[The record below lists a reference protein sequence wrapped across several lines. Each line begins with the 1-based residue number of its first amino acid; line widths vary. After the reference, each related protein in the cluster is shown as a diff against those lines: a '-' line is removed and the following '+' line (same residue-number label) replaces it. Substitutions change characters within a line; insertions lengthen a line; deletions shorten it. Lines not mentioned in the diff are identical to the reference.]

1 MESTAFKKIGLWM
14 DQSHALF
21 LGYDQEEATL
31 LEDFPSGIVSRSRI
45 AGEGSDS
52 TLLGPSP
59 GPSSNNEKKKNN
71 IHSNQLNAYF
81 HQLEKKLMDKEELLL
96 MGPGV
101 TKTHFFHHLRE
112 NKHFSKLKIEV
123 IDADKM
129 SEKQLLA
136 KVKHKFS
143 PTRVA

>member
-1 MESTAFKKIGLWM
+1 MESTDFKKIGLWM

-21 LGYDQEEATL
+21 LGYDKEKATL
-31 LEDFPSGIVSRSRI
+31 LEDLPSSIVSRSRI
-45 AGEGSDS
+45 AGEGSDT

-59 GPSSNNEKKKNN
+59 GPASNNEKKKNN

-81 HQLEKKLMDKEELLL
+81 LQLEKKLMDKEELLL

-101 TKTHFFHHLRE
+101 TKTHFFHHLQA
-112 NKHFSKLKIEV
+112 NKHFSKLKIEI

-143 PTRVA
+143 PSS

>member
-1 MESTAFKKIGLWM
+1 MESTTFKKIGLWM

-21 LGYDQEEATL
+21 LGYNKEEATL
-31 LEDFPSGIVSRSRI
+31 LEDFPSRIVFRSRI
-45 AGEGSDS
+45 DGEGSDT

-59 GPSSNNEKKKNN
+59 GPASNNEKKKNN
-71 IHSNQLNAYF
+71 ILSNQLNAYF

-101 TKTHFFHHLRE
+101 TKTHFFHHLQA
-112 NKHFSKLKIEV
+112 NKHFGKLKIEV

-136 KVKHKFS
+136 KVKQKFS
-143 PTRVA
+143 PSS

>member
-1 MESTAFKKIGLWM
+1 MESTDFKKIGLWM

-21 LGYDQEEATL
+21 FGYDKEEATL
-31 LEDFPSGIVSRSRI
+31 LEDLPSAIVSRSRI
-45 AGEGSDS
+45 AGEGSDT

-59 GPSSNNEKKKNN
+59 GPASNNEKKKNN
-71 IHSNQLNAYF
+71 IHSNQLKAYF

-101 TKTHFFHHLRE
+101 TKTHFFHHLQA
-112 NKHFSKLKIEV
+112 NKHFSKLKIEI

-143 PTRVA
+143 PSS

>member
-21 LGYDQEEATL
+21 LGYDKEEATL
-31 LEDFPSGIVSRSRI
+31 LEDLPSAIVSRSRI
-45 AGEGSDS
+45 AGEGSDT

-59 GPSSNNEKKKNN
+59 GPASNNEKKKNN
-71 IHSNQLNAYF
+71 IPSNQLNAYF
-81 HQLEKKLMDKEELLL
+81 HELGKKLLNKEELLL

-101 TKTHFFHHLRE
+101 TKTHFFHHLRQ
-112 NKHFSKLKIEV
+112 NKHFDKLKIEV
-123 IDADKM
+123 VDADKM

-136 KVKHKFS
+136 KVKQKFS
-143 PTRVA
+143 P

>member
-1 MESTAFKKIGLWM
+1 M

-21 LGYDQEEATL
+21 LGYDKEEATL
-31 LEDFPSGIVSRSRI
+31 LEDLPSGIVSRSRI
-45 AGEGSDS
+45 DGEGSDS

-71 IHSNQLNAYF
+71 ILSNQLNAYF
-81 HQLEKKLMDKEELLL
+81 HQLKKKLMDKEELLL

-143 PTRVA
+143 PSS

>member
-14 DQSHALF
+14 DQSHALL
-21 LGYDQEEATL
+21 LGYADEKGVL
-31 LEDFPSGIVSRSRI
+31 LEDLPSAIVSRSRI
-45 AGEGSDS
+45 AGEGSDT

-59 GPSSNNEKKKNN
+59 GPASNNDKKKNN
-71 IHSNQLNAYF
+71 IHSIQLNAYF

-101 TKTHFFHHLRE
+101 TKTHFFHHLQG

-123 IDADKM
+123 VDADKM

-136 KVKHKFS
+136 KVKRKFS
-143 PTRVA
+143 SLS

>member
-1 MESTAFKKIGLWM
+1 MESTTFKKIGLWM

-21 LGYDQEEATL
+21 LGYDKEEATL
-31 LEDFPSGIVSRSRI
+31 LEDFPSAIVSRSRI
-45 AGEGSDS
+45 AGEGSDT

-59 GPSSNNEKKKNN
+59 GPASNNEKKKNN

-81 HQLEKKLMDKEELLL
+81 NQLEKKLMDKEELLL

-101 TKTHFFHHLRE
+101 TKTHFFHHLQG

-123 IDADKM
+123 VDADKM

-143 PTRVA
+143 PSS

>member
-21 LGYDQEEATL
+21 LGYDKEEATL
-31 LEDFPSGIVSRSRI
+31 LEDLPSGIVSRSRI
-45 AGEGSDS
+45 AGEGSDT

-59 GPSSNNEKKKNN
+59 GPASNNEKKKNN

-81 HQLEKKLMDKEELLL
+81 HHLEKKLMDKEELLL

-143 PTRVA
+143 PSS

>member
-1 MESTAFKKIGLWM
+1 M
-14 DQSHALF
+14 DQSNALL
-21 LGYDQEEATL
+21 LGYDKEEATL
-31 LEDFPSGIVSRSRI
+31 LEDLPSAIVFRPRI
-45 AGEGSDS
+45 DGEGSDT

-59 GPSSNNEKKKNN
+59 GPASNNEKKKNN

-101 TKTHFFHHLRE
+101 TKTHFFLHLKA
-112 NKHFSKLKIEV
+112 NKHFSQLKIEV
-123 IDADKM
+123 VDAEHI

-136 KVKHKFS
+136 KVMHKFS
-143 PTRVA
+143 PSS

>member
-1 MESTAFKKIGLWM
+1 M

-21 LGYDQEEATL
+21 LGYDKEEATH
-31 LEDFPSGIVSRSRI
+31 LEDFPSRIVSRSRI
-45 AGEGSDS
+45 DGEGSDN
-52 TLLGPSP
+52 TLWGSSP
-59 GPSSNNEKKKNN
+59 GPASNNEKKKNN
-71 IHSNQLNAYF
+71 IHSNQLNAYL

-101 TKTHFFHHLRE
+101 TKTHFFHHLQA

-123 IDADKM
+123 VDADKM

-136 KVKHKFS
+136 KVKQKFS
-143 PTRVA
+143 PSS

>member
-21 LGYDQEEATL
+21 LGYADEKGVL
-31 LEDFPSGIVSRSRI
+31 LEDLPSAIVSKSRI
-45 AGEGSDS
+45 AGEGSDT

-59 GPSSNNEKKKNN
+59 GPASNNEKKKNN
-71 IHSNQLNAYF
+71 IPSNQLNAYF
-81 HQLEKKLMDKEELLL
+81 HELGKKLLNKEELLL

-101 TKTHFFHHLRE
+101 TKTHFFHHLRQ
-112 NKHFSKLKIEV
+112 NKHFDKLKIEV
-123 IDADKM
+123 VDADKM

-136 KVKHKFS
+136 KVKQKFS
-143 PTRVA
+143 P

>member
-1 MESTAFKKIGLWM
+1 MESTAFKKIGIWM

-21 LGYDQEEATL
+21 LGYADEKGVL
-31 LEDFPSGIVSRSRI
+31 LEDLPSAIVARSRI
-45 AGEGSDS
+45 DGEGSD
-52 TLLGPSP
+52 TTRLGPSP
-59 GPSSNNEKKKNN
+59 GPASNHEKKKNN

-81 HQLEKKLMDKEELLL
+81 LQLEKKLMDKEELLL

-101 TKTHFFHHLRE
+101 TKTHFFHHLLG

-123 IDADKM
+123 VHANKM

-136 KVKHKFS
+136 KVKQKFS
-143 PTRVA
+143 SPS

>member
-1 MESTAFKKIGLWM
+1 MESTAIKKVGLWM

-21 LGYDQEEATL
+21 LGYDKEEATL
-31 LEDFPSGIVSRSRI
+31 LEDLPSGIVSRSRI

-59 GPSSNNEKKKNN
+59 GPSSNNEKQKNN

-101 TKTHFFHHLRE
+101 TKTNFFHNLRE

-129 SEKQLLA
+129 SVKQLLA
-136 KVKHKFS
+136 KVKHKFLPS
-143 PTRVA
+143 S

>member
-1 MESTAFKKIGLWM
+1 M
-14 DQSHALF
+14 DQRHALL
-21 LGYDQEEATL
+21 LGYADEKGVL
-31 LEDFPSGIVSRSRI
+31 LEDLPSAIVSRSKI
-45 AGEGSDS
+45 AGEGSDT
-52 TLLGPSP
+52 TLLGLSP
-59 GPSSNNEKKKNN
+59 GPASNNEKKKNN

-101 TKTHFFHHLRE
+101 TKTHFFHHLQA

-123 IDADKM
+123 VDADKM

-136 KVKHKFS
+136 KVKQKFS
-143 PTRVA
+143 SPS

>member
-1 MESTAFKKIGLWM
+1 M

-21 LGYDQEEATL
+21 LGYDKEEVSL
-31 LEDFPSGIVSRSRI
+31 LEDLPSAIVSRSRI
-45 AGEGSDS
+45 DGEGSDS
-52 TLLGPSP
+52 TDWSSSP
-59 GPSSNNEKKKNN
+59 GPASNNERKKDNVY
-71 IHSNQLNAYF
+71 SNQLNAYF
-81 HQLEKKLMDKEELLL
+81 HQLENRLMNKEELLL

-112 NKHFSKLKIEV
+112 NKHFSNLKIEV
-123 IDADKM
+123 INAHKM

-143 PTRVA
+143 PSS

>member
-1 MESTAFKKIGLWM
+1 MESTDFKKIGLWM

-21 LGYDQEEATL
+21 LGYDKEEATL
-31 LEDFPSGIVSRSRI
+31 LEDLPSGIVSRSRI
-45 AGEGSDS
+45 DGEGSDS

-81 HQLEKKLMDKEELLL
+81 HQLENKLMDKEELLL

-129 SEKQLLA
+129 SVKQLLA
-136 KVKHKFS
+136 KVKHKFLPS
-143 PTRVA
+143 S

>member
-21 LGYDQEEATL
+21 LGYADEKGVL
-31 LEDFPSGIVSRSRI
+31 LEDLPSAIVSRSRI
-45 AGEGSDS
+45 AGEGSDT

-59 GPSSNNEKKKNN
+59 GPASNNEKKKNN

-101 TKTHFFHHLRE
+101 TKTHFFHHLQG

-123 IDADKM
+123 VDADKM

-136 KVKHKFS
+136 KVKRKFS
-143 PTRVA
+143 SPS

>member
-14 DQSHALF
+14 DQSHALL
-21 LGYDQEEATL
+21 LGYADEKGVL
-31 LEDFPSGIVSRSRI
+31 LEDLPSAIVSRSRI
-45 AGEGSDS
+45 AGEGSDT

-59 GPSSNNEKKKNN
+59 GPASNNEKKKNN

-101 TKTHFFHHLRE
+101 TKTHFFYHLQG
-112 NKHFSKLKIEV
+112 NKHFSKLKIVVE
-123 IDADKM
+123 DADKM

-136 KVKHKFS
+136 KVKQKFS
-143 PTRVA
+143 PSS

>member
-1 MESTAFKKIGLWM
+1 MESTAFKKIGIWM

-21 LGYDQEEATL
+21 LAYADEAGVF
-31 LEDFPSGIVSRSRI
+31 LEDIPSGIVSRSRI
-45 AGEGSDS
+45 DGEGSD
-52 TLLGPSP
+52 TTRLGPSP
-59 GPSSNNEKKKNN
+59 GPASNHEKKKNN

-81 HQLEKKLMDKEELLL
+81 HQLENKLIDKEELFL

-136 KVKHKFS
+136 KVKQQFS
-143 PTRVA
+143 SPS

>member
-1 MESTAFKKIGLWM
+1 MESTTFKKIGLWM
-14 DQSHALF
+14 DQSHAL
-21 LGYDQEEATL
+21 LLSYDKEEATL
-31 LEDFPSGIVSRSRI
+31 LEDLPSGIVSRSRI
-45 AGEGSDS
+45 DGEGSDS

-71 IHSNQLNAYF
+71 IHSNQLIAYF
-81 HQLEKKLMDKEELLL
+81 HQLEKKLMDKEELFL

-143 PTRVA
+143 PPS

>member
-21 LGYDQEEATL
+21 LGYDKEEATL
-31 LEDFPSGIVSRSRI
+31 LEDIPSFLVSRPRI
-45 AGEGSDS
+45 DGEGSDS
-52 TLLGPSP
+52 TLWGSSP

-81 HQLEKKLMDKEELLL
+81 HQLEKKLKDKEELLL

-129 SEKQLLA
+129 RKGFGLRPQNR
-136 KVKHKFS
+136 F
-143 PTRVA
+143 

>member
-1 MESTAFKKIGLWM
+1 MESTAIKKIGIWM

-21 LGYDQEEATL
+21 LGCDKEEAVL
-31 LEDFPSGIVSRSRI
+31 LEDLPSGIVSRSRI
-45 AGEGSDS
+45 DGEGSDS
-52 TLLGPSP
+52 TLWGSSRSP
-59 GPSSNNEKKKNN
+59 ASNNEKKKNN

-81 HQLEKKLMDKEELLL
+81 HQLENKLMDKEELLL

-101 TKTHFFHHLRE
+101 TKTHFFHHLQA

-123 IDADKM
+123 VDADKM

-143 PTRVA
+143 PSS

>member
-1 MESTAFKKIGLWM
+1 LTEREVIPHYWDHPLV
-14 DQSHALF
+14 LR
-21 LGYDQEEATL
+21 ATT
-31 LEDFPSGIVSRSRI
+31 R
-45 AGEGSDS
+45 
-52 TLLGPSP
+52 
-59 GPSSNNEKKKNN
+59 KKKNN

-101 TKTHFFHHLRE
+101 TKTHFFHHLQD

-129 SEKQLLA
+129 SVKQLLA

-143 PTRVA
+143 PSS

>member
-21 LGYDQEEATL
+21 LGYGKEEATL
-31 LEDFPSGIVSRSRI
+31 LEDFPSLIVSRSRI

-59 GPSSNNEKKKNN
+59 GPASNNEKKKNN
-71 IHSNQLNAYF
+71 VHSNQLNAYF
-81 HQLEKKLMDKEELLL
+81 QQLEKKLMDKEELLL

-143 PTRVA
+143 PSS

>member
-14 DQSHALF
+14 DQSHALL
-21 LGYDQEEATL
+21 LGYDKEEAIL
-31 LEDFPSGIVSRSRI
+31 LEDFPSGIVSRARI

-81 HQLEKKLMDKEELLL
+81 HQLENKLIDKEELFL

-101 TKTHFFHHLRE
+101 TKTHFFHLLQA
-112 NKHFSKLKIEV
+112 NKQFGKLKIEV
-123 IDADKM
+123 VDADKM

-136 KVKHKFS
+136 KVKQQFS
-143 PTRVA
+143 SPS

>member
-1 MESTAFKKIGLWM
+1 MESFAFKKIGIWM

-21 LGYDQEEATL
+21 LGYDKEEATL
-31 LEDFPSGIVSRSRI
+31 LEDFPSLIVSRSRI
-45 AGEGSDS
+45 AGEGSDR

-59 GPSSNNEKKKNN
+59 GPASNHEKKKNN
-71 IHSNQLNAYF
+71 IHSQQLKAYF

-101 TKTHFFHHLRE
+101 IKTHFLHHLQA
-112 NKHFSKLKIEV
+112 NKQFGKLKIEV
-123 IDADKM
+123 VDADKM

-143 PTRVA
+143 PSS

>member
-21 LGYDQEEATL
+21 LGYADEPDVF
-31 LEDFPSGIVSRSRI
+31 LEDIPSGIVSRPRI
-45 AGEGSDS
+45 DGEGNN
-52 TLLGPSP
+52 TTRLGPSP
-59 GPSSNNEKKKNN
+59 GPASNNEKKKNN

-81 HQLEKKLMDKEELLL
+81 HELGKKLLNKEELLL

-101 TKTHFFHHLRE
+101 TKTHFFHHLRQ
-112 NKHFSKLKIEV
+112 NKHFDKLKIEV
-123 IDADKM
+123 VDADKM

-136 KVKHKFS
+136 KVKQKFS
-143 PTRVA
+143 P

>member
-1 MESTAFKKIGLWM
+1 MESFAFKKIGLWM

-21 LGYDQEEATL
+21 LGYDKEEATL
-31 LEDFPSGIVSRSRI
+31 LEDLPSAIVSRSRI
-45 AGEGSDS
+45 AGEGSDT

-59 GPSSNNEKKKNN
+59 GPASNNEKKKNN
-71 IHSNQLNAYF
+71 IHSNQLYAYF

-101 TKTHFFHHLRE
+101 TKTHFFHHLQA
-112 NKHFSKLKIEV
+112 KKQFGKLKIEV
-123 IDADKM
+123 VDADKM

-136 KVKHKFS
+136 KVKQKFS
-143 PTRVA
+143 PSS